1 MSGRLWYF
9 SGGRAGEFAVTSVDP
24 VVGETLPQVECL
36 TVSQELPTDESVFTL
51 RGVVSNERYVT
62 RAEKSHLVA
71 VQAALGRP
79 PCTRGALIPIRKSPE
94 WWLLTQEERRAIFE
108 DRSSHIAL
116 GMRALPGVARRL
128 HHCRDLGTDEP
139 FDFLTWFD
147 FSPEDESK
155 FDDLLGALRAT
166 EEWSYVTRE
175 VEIRVTRER

>member
-1 MSGRLWYF
+1 MG
-9 SGGRAGEFAVTSVDP
+9 AFAVTAITP
-24 VVGETLPQVECL
+24 VSGETLPQVERL
-36 TVSQELPTDESVFTL
+36 AVGQTLPTNQPVFTL
-51 RGVVSNERYVT
+51 QGAVSNERYVT
-62 RAEKSHLVA
+62 RAEKRDLVA

-79 PCTRGALIPIRKSPE
+79 LCTHGALIPIRKSPE

-147 FSPEDESK
+147 FSPEDEPK

-175 VEIRVTRER
+175 VEIRVTREGFGEG